1 MSTWLKNN
9 LIKSWFL
16 RRVGHWF
23 IAWKVKWRAPGLRR
37 KFGHKFTHIF
47 YFHRGK
53 VAKFLKEELFLRC
66 PENQFF
72 SLPKSKIYLSKLSQK
87 ALCVRIKCLEFWQR
101 SFRPSRTFPIRSN
114 GLRRFP
120 DILWLKRNGHAWTRN
135 RKIRVSWNSEEQQMH
150 TMIVCCQSS
159 GSFKMAMES
168 VPLLWYPGKFL
179 YFRPSFLLFPQL
191 YCGNKCLISLK
202 VFLGRKSNGNEFSFF
217 PTTWDSSY
225 SQKRSR

>member
-1 MSTWLKNN
+1 MSTWVKNN

-87 ALCVRIKCLEFWQR
+87 ALCVRIKCLELWQR
-101 SFRPSRTFPIRSN
+101 SFRPLGLFLFDQMDFAVFQTYCGWRGMAMHEQEIEKYGFRGTPRSN
-114 GLRRFP
+114 Y
-120 DILWLKRNGHAWTRN
+120 D
-135 RKIRVSWNSEEQQMH
+135 
-150 TMIVCCQSS
+150 
-159 GSFKMAMES
+159 S
-168 VPLLWYPGKFL
+168 VLSIKWFL
-179 YFRPSFLLFPQL
+179 
-191 YCGNKCLISLK
+191 
-202 VFLGRKSNGNEFSFF
+202 
-217 PTTWDSSY
+217 
-225 SQKRSR
+225 